1 MGKRTLGKSTATSPY
16 FEPAPASPP
25 LPETEEGK
33 RDMKRLAPFV
43 IGSLD
48 RQSYTYIYKLFKDYT
63 EG

>member
-1 MGKRTLGKSTATSPY
+1 M
-16 FEPAPASPP
+16 
-25 LPETEEGK
+25 PETEEGK